1 MRLPVAL
8 LFGLVLLVAAPVWT
22 EALPSA
28 APGEVGLSA
37 ERLERLGQVV
47 RREIEAGRYPGAV
60 VLVARK
66 GRVAYLESFGRLD
79 QAAGT
84 PMPKDAIFRLYSM
97 TKPFTSVAAM
107 MLMEEGKLRLADPVS
122 RFLPQ
127 LAKLEVVTQT
137 HDSATGQ
144 ATHAIVTAE
153 REPTIYDLLR
163 HTSGFAY
170 GGFTP
175 NARVKE
181 LYTKGNVGWADQTP
195 AEQIERLAKVPLAH
209 QPGTAW
215 EYSLSTDVLGR
226 VIEVVTG
233 AALGRFLG
241 ERIFNP
247 LGMVDTTFVVPADKA
262 RRLAQAFPTDK
273 ATGKPIKLVDV
284 TAPPKN
290 DAGGAGSAGTA
301 MDYARFLQMML
312 NGGRLEGAR
321 LLSRTSVRHMT
332 SDHLGDIKV
341 AMPRALT
348 RGYGFGLGFA
358 VRKADGLESVPG
370 TAGEYRWG
378 GAAGTHFWVDPK
390 EELITVVMTQAP
402 PGPPR
407 GEDRQLFRQMVL
419 QAIAD

>member
-1 MRLPVAL
+1 MRLPVAVL
-8 LFGLVLLVAAPVWT
+8 LGLVLIGAAPVWT

-28 APGEVGLSA
+28 TPGEVGLSA
-37 ERLERLGQVV
+37 ERLERLGEVV

-66 GRVAYLESFGRLD
+66 GRVAYLEGFGRLD
-79 QAAGT
+79 PAAGT

-127 LAKLEVVTQT
+127 LAKLEVVTQS
-137 HDSATGQ
+137 HDPVSGK
-144 ATHAIVTAE
+144 AIYTSVAAE
-153 REPTIYDLLR
+153 RVPSIYDLLR
-163 HTSGFAY
+163 HTSGFVY
-170 GGFTP
+170 GDFTP

-181 LYTKGNVGWADQTP
+181 LYAKANVGWADQTP
-195 AEQIERLAKVPLAH
+195 AEQVERLAKVPLAH

-226 VIEVVTG
+226 VIEAVTG
-233 AALGRFLG
+233 VPLGRFLG
-241 ERIFNP
+241 ERILTP
-247 LGMVDTTFVVPADKA
+247 LGMVDTAFVVTADKT
-262 RRLAQAFPTDK
+262 RRLAQPFLTDK
-273 ATGKPIKLVDV
+273 ATGKPIKLLDV

-312 NGGRLEGAR
+312 NGGRLDGAR

-341 AMPRALT
+341 AMPLLT

-390 EELITVVMTQAP
+390 EELVTVVMTQAL

-407 GEDRQLFRQMVL
+407 FEDRQLFRQMVL
-419 QAIAD
+419 QAIVD